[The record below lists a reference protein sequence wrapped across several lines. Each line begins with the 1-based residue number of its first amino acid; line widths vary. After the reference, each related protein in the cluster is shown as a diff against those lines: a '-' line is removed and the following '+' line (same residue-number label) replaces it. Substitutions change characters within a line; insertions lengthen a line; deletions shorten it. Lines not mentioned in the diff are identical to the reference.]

1 MQIKFAIFLQGL
13 GCQNWCFYLERRP
26 WQRENSRPSVCLL
39 VCFKTFS
46 WIISNIFIFRI
57 ISDKYIVSVNDH
69 GELKQ
74 WDLHTVLDHA
84 VPADQALL
92 HSIGSS
98 KNLSTCVGGG
108 MVADEYQVVLFGFF
122 RTAPIKGQKEFPI
135 IVSLDFM
142 KGQNRVKR
150 PLPQLYWASTPYR
163 ILFYFVTH
171 LSTLSNRRLSLSTF
185 FFLFNFSFF
194 NIS

>member
-1 MQIKFAIFLQGL
+1 MNN
-13 GCQNWCFYLERRP
+13 QNF
-26 WQRENSRPSVCLL
+26 
-39 VCFKTFS
+39 
-46 WIISNIFIFRI
+46 IIRI

-84 VPADQALL
+84 VPADQAFL
-92 HSIGSS
+92 HRIGSS
-98 KNLSTCVGGG
+98 KNLSSCVGGG

-122 RTAPIKGQKEFPI
+122 RTAPIKGQKESPI

-150 PLPQLYWASTPYR
+150 PLPQLY
-163 ILFYFVTH
+163 
-171 LSTLSNRRLSLSTF
+171 
-185 FFLFNFSFF
+185 
-194 NIS
+194 

>member
-1 MQIKFAIFLQGL
+1 MFEIRSTESFTPLHSFPVQGIVSAYH
-13 GCQNWCFYLERRP
+13 YL
-26 WQRENSRPSVCLL
+26 NGLL
-39 VCFKTFS
+39 VIGKRIGNSQFLRVWDTKTGVS
-46 WIISNIFIFRI
+46 IWNVNLDKEKIVDLRI

-92 HSIGSS
+92 HRIGSS
-98 KNLSTCVGGG
+98 KNLSSCVGGG

-122 RTAPIKGQKEFPI
+122 RTAPIKGQKESPI

-150 PLPQLYWASTPYR
+150 PLPQLY
-163 ILFYFVTH
+163 
-171 LSTLSNRRLSLSTF
+171 
-185 FFLFNFSFF
+185 
-194 NIS
+194 